1 MKTSFKCNRIRQRVV
16 LPIDTAS
23 ALFDSEFHATLIMPV
38 LLATIDDLPCLASPH
53 PKSQKMGGGDRV
65 AARPGLIAP

>member
-16 LPIDTAS
+16 LPIDTAF
-23 ALFDSEFHATLIMPV
+23 ALFDSAFHATLIMPV

-53 PKSQKMGGGDRV
+53 PESQKMAGEGEL
-65 AARPGLIAP
+65 RPGPV